1 MDTNTCNM
9 VKPAPSDPFGL
20 ALWVLQT
27 ADSAATQYPGFS
39 LLFTI

>member
-20 ALWVLQT
+20 ALWGT